1 MEENVG
7 DTDGLIRILVGAVLG
22 LTSLGILAQ
31 EQLIISEMLPLP
43 VIASPVLGVLA
54 IVLLATGF
62 TSKCALY
69 SALGMN
75 TSE

>member
-7 DTDGLIRILVGAVLG
+7 DTDSIVRIAVGAVAG
-22 LTSLGILAQ
+22 LLSLGILADV
-31 EQLIISEMLPLP
+31 LPSSLALP
-43 VIASPVLGVLA
+43 EIASPILGVVA
-54 IVLLATGF
+54 IVLLATGV

-75 TSE
+75 TQE

>member
-7 DTDGLIRILVGAVLG
+7 DTDSIVRIALGAVAG
-22 LTSLGILAQ
+22 LLSLGILADV
-31 EQLIISEMLPLP
+31 LPSSLALP
-43 VIASPVLGVLA
+43 EIASPILGVVA

-69 SALGMN
+69 SALGMD
-75 TSE
+75 TKE

>member
-7 DTDGLIRILVGAVLG
+7 DTDSIVRIGLGSVTG
-22 LTSLGILAQ
+22 LLSLGILADV
-31 EQLIISEMLPLP
+31 LPASLTLP
-43 VIASPVLGVLA
+43 EIASPALGVVA

-75 TSE
+75 TQE